1 VKTMKTRF
9 NYWGPRS
16 VRRAA
21 ALTPGVL
28 DRRATEV
35 FTRGQCHSFAL
46 ALQRLTGWGL
56 IGMYHDRGLTHLAVV
71 EPLSGL
77 AVDAERMF
85 GLRCGTSTRKQTAPS
100 RRHRGLG
107 WSGRARRLKGG
118 RKSRKV
124 RARELTPLNEA
135 AGFSPLQSQL
145 SLAGSSQST
154 WRYNVA
160 AG

>member
-1 VKTMKTRF
+1 MKTRF
-9 NYWGPRS
+9 NYWGPHS

-28 DRRATEV
+28 GRRAIEV

-77 AVDAERMF
+77 AA
-85 GLRCGTSTRKQTAPS
+85 AP
-100 RRHRGLG
+100 GLG
-107 WSGRARRLKGG
+107 LVWSGAKIEG
-118 RKSRKV
+118 REEI
-124 RARELTPLNEA
+124 AE
-135 AGFSPLQSQL
+135 SQG
-145 SLAGSSQST
+145 A
-154 WRYNVA
+154 
-160 AG
+160 